1 MVNKILDCT
10 LRDGGYYNNWFFEK
24 NLVNKYLSC
33 LSSSGVNIV
42 ELGFRLYPQIG
53 NLGPYAYSSDEFLKT
68 LNLPGNLDIAVMI
81 NATDIIN
88 CDSTIADAIA
98 NIFVSKEESPV
109 DIVRIA
115 ANIKDIEECR
125 VIAMELDK
133 LGYSVF
139 LNLMQISSTGLNLL
153 KTTVKNIQSWNTVEV
168 LYFADSFGSMSIS
181 SINTVVGVIKSV
193 WNGSIGIH
201 THDNKG
207 HALTNSLGAI
217 DCGVDYI
224 DATILGMG
232 RGAGNAKMEHLLV
245 EMVDLGLGNYNPDSL
260 FSLSLLEFS
269 QLQEKYNWGSSIY
282 YYLSAVHGIHPT
294 YIQSM
299 LDDSRYDVD
308 QILSAIEFLKQNVSS
323 SYSIENMLEALSNS
337 AGSENGAWSSKGW
350 ATGRDVLII
359 GSGPS
364 VEQYKNEITK
374 YIIQKKP
381 LVLCLNINQNISEE
395 LVDAY
400 IACHEARISIE
411 LDLYSNL
418 SKPIILPMGRV
429 PIEVKNLLSD
439 VDILDYGLKISDGPY
454 IIQDNG
460 CCLDKPLVLM
470 YALSLLSVSG
480 MSKVLLTGIDGYDRN
495 SLKQQEMVKALKKYT
510 DKNKHVLLRAITP
523 TTYPIEQ
530 SLII

>member
-245 EMVDLGLGNYNPDSL
+245 EIVDLGLGNYNPDSL